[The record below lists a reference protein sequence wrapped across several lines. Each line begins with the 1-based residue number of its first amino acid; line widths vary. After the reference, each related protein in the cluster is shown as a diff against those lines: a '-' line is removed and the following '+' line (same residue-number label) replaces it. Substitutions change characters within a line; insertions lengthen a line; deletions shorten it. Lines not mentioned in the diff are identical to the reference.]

1 MTSQLTSNQNKGLV
15 WKLLTDSGA
24 FQTIPEHK
32 ASAVKD
38 EFDNKVNTVASL
50 ASPTDTLVS
59 LNKRIISEM
68 IVAMNNYKTTSASK
82 AANKTDMVYNSSEL
96 LQQRQNA
103 FQNELTTKKNEFE
116 RLNNVKVPDK
126 IDFSDTLDAPIGSE
140 MDKMLAEQIALR
152 EKQLYNVLE
161 GQNKA
166 EATKWLQNAQSDEP
180 SKIKLKIG
188 EKIDINKM
196 PLKMKKVN
204 FQDTPMQEAPMQES
218 DNFMALLKRK
228 DAQAPVSAAMPSA
241 AMPSAAMPSA
251 AMPSAHTHSDTISL
265 LREILDKQNQIL
277 ALLTK

>member
-50 ASPTDTLVS
+50 ASPTDTLVT

-68 IVAMNNYKTTSASK
+68 IVAMNNYKTTSANK

-166 EATKWLQNAQSDEP
+166 EATKWLQNAQTVPSPIVQSDEP

-204 FQDTPMQEAPMQES
+204 FQDTAPQQMQES

-228 DAQAPVSAAMPSA
+228 DAQAP
-241 AMPSAAMPSA
+241 
-251 AMPSAHTHSDTISL
+251 AMPSAHTQSDTISL

-277 ALLTK
+277 TLLTK